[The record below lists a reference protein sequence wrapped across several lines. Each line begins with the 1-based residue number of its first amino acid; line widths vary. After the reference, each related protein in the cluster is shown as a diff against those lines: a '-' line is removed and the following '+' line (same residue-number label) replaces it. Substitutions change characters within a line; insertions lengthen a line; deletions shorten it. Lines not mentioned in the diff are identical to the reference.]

1 MLDVRNLTNNLDSIK
16 GFGYI
21 DSVYF
26 SFLFS
31 FGIFGLIFLYLHF
44 IILIYRTYKNNITF
58 LPYLLSVLFL
68 FTGDSQGFTPN
79 NLIIFLIYCLTIRA
93 AIYKKNN
100 NESNFI
106 L

>member
-1 MLDVRNLTNNLDSIK
+1 
-16 GFGYI
+16 
-21 DSVYF
+21 
-26 SFLFS
+26 
-31 FGIFGLIFLYLHF
+31 LYLHF